1 MSQLV
6 FKSISNKKLNNRIK
20 LNNKYQKFNFIN
32 WQEKNYKEILAKF
45 NISKKNI
52 SILDLGCGTGI
63 QVDFFNRHFFKP
75 KIIATDL
82 SRDSLSQAKKKN
94 KSNKIKFIL
103 SNMDNFFKKK
113 NKLKFDIIHS
123 SYAFYYSKNPMNLLK
138 KCYTNLNVNGCI
150 IIACPMQKHEMVE
163 FVEKHGHV
171 NQKVLKTLK
180 LYESVFKP
188 FLKLK
193 IKLIRKIIFKKVNK
207 ISFKNTQDFL
217 NFWQNTTYYDNK
229 YRHKIAEK
237 LDSRVSLQFK
247 KGTQIIALKKL
258 SKK

>member
-6 FKSISNKKLNNRIK
+6 SKAISNKKLNNRIK

-32 WQEKNYKEILAKF
+32 WQKKNYRKILAKF
-45 NISKKNI
+45 KISKKNI

-63 QVDFFNRHFFKP
+63 QVDFFNRHFLKP
-75 KIIATDL
+75 HIIATDL
-82 SRDSLSQAKKKN
+82 SRNSLSQAKKKN

-103 SNMDNFFKKK
+103 SNMDDFFKKN

-123 SYAFYYSKNPMNLLK
+123 SYAFYYSKNPMSLLK
-138 KCYTNLNVNGCI
+138 KCYTNLNMNGCI

-163 FVEKHGHV
+163 FIKKHGHV

-180 LYESVFKP
+180 LYENVLKP
-188 FLKLK
+188 FFKLK
-193 IKLIRKIIFKKVNK
+193 KKLIRKIIFKKVNK
-207 ISFKNTQDFL
+207 ISFKNTQDFI

-229 YRHKIAEK
+229 LRDIIAERLNSK
-237 LDSRVSLQFK
+237 VSLQFK
-247 KGTQIIALKKL
+247 KGTQIIALKKFT
-258 SKK
+258 KK